1 MSYVPLFIG
10 LIMTLIGFKFYKPFK
25 EEYYNRFSLFYKIGG
40 ILLVMLSLI
49 NILLLWIS
57 GDSLLL

>member
-10 LIMTLIGFKFYKPFK
+10 LIMILIGFKLYKPFK
-25 EEYYNRFSLFYKIGG
+25 EDYYKRFSLFYKLGG
-40 ILLVMLSLI
+40 ILLLILSLI
-49 NILLLWIS
+49 NILLLWIG